1 MILGLSNQ
9 ALEVL
14 LEIRKQ
20 LECGTSSVILRRER
34 AELLL
39 HELDIEVINEA
50 INIWK
55 NKTNKRNA

>member
-20 LECGTSSVILRRER
+20 LECETSSVILRRER
-34 AELLL
+34 ADLLL
-39 HELDIEVINEA
+39 QELGIYDVTVKEMP
-50 INIWK
+50 K
-55 NKTNKRNA
+55 